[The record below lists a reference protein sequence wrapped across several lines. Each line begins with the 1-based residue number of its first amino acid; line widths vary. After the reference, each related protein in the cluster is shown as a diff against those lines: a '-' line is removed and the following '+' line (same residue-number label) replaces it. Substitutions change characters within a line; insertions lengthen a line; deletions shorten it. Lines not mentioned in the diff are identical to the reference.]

1 MLGLIA
7 IERGFNRAYIYK
19 AGDNEMRK
27 VGSHVCVP
35 EYSYMH
41 IVVLLT
47 P

>member
-27 VGSHVCVP
+27 VGSHVCVCLNT
-35 EYSYMH
+35 H
-41 IVVLLT
+41 ICIS
-47 P
+47 